1 MRQWDFIRVYGM
13 DSYRNALYQTSDH
26 VIPAAWFDLAM
37 DALPHLEA
45 RQGRVMLQ
53 AWQLAYA
60 SCRSKEPD
68 VRRGVEDLWEMAAG
82 TVYVRKRVP
91 VDVDSAM

>member
-1 MRQWDFIRVYGM
+1 M
-13 DSYRNALYQTSDH
+13 DAYRNALYPTSDH

-45 RQGRVMLQ
+45 RQGRTMLH

-60 SCRSKEPD
+60 SCRTREPAIKNAID
-68 VRRGVEDLWEMAAG
+68 DLFEEAAG
-82 TVYVRKRVP
+82 TIMVRKILRVDADE
-91 VDVDSAM
+91 VM